1 METGVDQVVPLE
13 ATPDLSREMK
23 RRGLSG
29 YCMVHDVRGPW
40 FAALK
45 TKEGEFIR
53 AADVIREMGR
63 AIKVRKII
71 ERNPRKRTTK
81 PAKNPRLLKKDTA
94 TKEQRR
100 AWIGRKIT
108 ALRAE
113 KYPEKQAIAIAYSEM
128 RKAIVR
134 EGRKIPDSLRIP
146 EPKKKIKRN
155 PRATKKQH
163 LRHAMKLYSGF
174 REERPDR
181 VGEHELPADDTGVVM
196 GDCIGIVYQT
206 TIDGKHE
213 KFMHQFTA
221 KAAPMLVT
229 SWDGKHLYLLG
240 GRFRVGP
247 RGIVDQRG

>member
-45 TKEGEFIR
+45 TKEGAFVR
-53 AADVIREMGR
+53 AADVIRGMGGR
-63 AIKVRKII
+63 KRKVAKRKAVKH
-71 ERNPRKRTTK
+71 NPRITR
-81 PAKNPRLLKKDTA
+81 KDTETA
-94 TKEQRR
+94 DGRHR
-100 AWIGRKIT
+100 WISEKIA
-108 ALRAE
+108 ALRKE
-113 KYPEKQAIAIAYSEM
+113 KYPEKQAIAIAYAEM
-128 RKAIVR
+128 RK
-134 EGRKIPDSLRIP
+134 EMGRKGRRIP
-146 EPKKKIKRN
+146 ATLAKKKIKRN
-155 PRATKKQH
+155 PRDPRMTKKRR
-163 LRHAMKLYSGF
+163 LNRAMKLYSGF

-181 VGEHELPADDTGVVM
+181 VGEHELPTDDTGVVM

-247 RGIVDQRG
+247 RGIVDQRGR